1 MGTLPESQYW
11 LLAATQ
17 QHRHNQ
23 LQTQVLCPRG
33 RVGIS
38 FLLASLNNLNIFACG
53 IGNAYLNAKYIEKL
67 STESVI
73 YFGTEKG
80 MVLIIPR
87 ALYGIKISGV
97 VWRAKLAETVML
109 LG

>member
-1 MGTLPESQYW
+1 MVADEHTTAPTSSTTYSSVVSIVSVRIE
-11 LLAATQ
+11 
-17 QHRHNQ
+17 
-23 LQTQVLCPRG
+23 
-33 RVGIS
+33 
-38 FLLASLNNLNIFACG
+38 FLLATLNDLDTFVCDIVNT
-53 IGNAYLNAKYIEKL
+53 YLNAKYIEKL